1 MATKVLTKRPAQL
14 SALAIALCASNG
26 FAQQATL
33 EEVTVTAQ
41 KREQNIQD
49 IPISIAAFSAD
60 ALKDKGIDD
69 FSKLGTLTP
78 GLNLAPST
86 GFFDPIV
93 TIRGIG
99 LRFEEPNVSA
109 SAAVHI
115 DEVAMATPSYL
126 NVPLFDLERVEVLKG
141 PQGTLFGQNTTA
153 GAINFI
159 TRKPS
164 HEADAYI
171 DLSYGRFN
179 ETDIEAA
186 VGGSLSE
193 SLAARFAIK
202 QTQSDGHQ
210 NNIGTTRT
218 AGFTRVPGV
227 IPGIPERAAD
237 SEFGA
242 QDKFS
247 ARLSV
252 LWDTAENVEIYSS
265 IHYFN
270 DQSDIP
276 LVKLDGAD
284 ALGMSPASPDPYVV
298 EGDEPGINDH
308 EQWGG
313 QLRISWDL
321 GFAEFTSLSGYET
334 LNRHMIDSEGT
345 ATRILNEDLFNDS
358 WQFSQEFRLVGETE
372 NANWTAGVHY
382 AEDEVDFF
390 KRQDAS
396 DSVLGFLDTKYIRTV
411 ESWALFSQVD
421 WLISE
426 ELNLTTGIRYLEEDR
441 SIDRSSTAFDPYGIA
456 LVDRIFPDLPIIPGE
471 DSISAEE
478 LTWKLG
484 LDYRPNDETLLYA
497 SVSEGYKSGGFD
509 GSGITS
515 NAALEPFD
523 GEELLAYEA
532 GIKWSSA
539 NIPLRINASVFFY
552 DYDNL
557 QAQALV
563 TIVGQDGTR
572 VQDAILT
579 NAGKAEIRGAEFDLN
594 WQPLEGLRFDLGA
607 TYLDGKIVEF
617 ASEDPAE
624 SAAVIGNDTPNTPT
638 LQTSAQ
644 ISYRFNVSD
653 NNMLRAALDYSY
665 IDDVFGDLANSSNVI
680 IDSYELLNARLELS
694 STDESWVVGLWGKNL
709 ADERY
714 YTGIAPA
721 FLAQPGVVRRSYALP
736 RTYGVD
742 FRYNFF

>member
-1 MATKVLTKRPAQL
+1 MARSRLNKPFLF
-14 SALAIALCASNG
+14 SALALAICANNS
-26 FAQQATL
+26 FAQQSTL
-33 EEVTVTAQ
+33 EEITVTAQ

-49 IPISIAAFSAD
+49 IPISIAAFSAEN
-60 ALKDKGIDD
+60 LKDKGIDD

-86 GFFDPIV
+86 GFYDPIV

-126 NVPLFDLERVEVLKG
+126 NVPLFDIERVEVLKG

-164 HEADAYI
+164 HETDGYI

-186 VGGSLSE
+186 IGGSLSDN
-193 SLAARFAIK
+193 LAARVALK
-202 QTQSDGHQ
+202 QTRSDGHQ
-210 NNIGTTRT
+210 NNLGTSRT
-218 AGFTRVPGV
+218 AGFTRIPGV
-227 IPGIPERAAD
+227 IPGIAERPAD
-237 SEFGA
+237 SNFGG
-242 QDKFS
+242 QDK
-247 ARLSV
+247 LSIRASF
-252 LWDTAENVEIYSS
+252 LLEASEEVEVYSS

-270 DQSDIP
+270 DESDIP

-284 ALGMSPASPDPYVV
+284 ALGMTPASDDPYTV
-298 EGDEPGINDH
+298 EGDELGINDH

-313 QLRISWDL
+313 QLRVSWDL

-345 ATRILNEDLFNDS
+345 ASRILNEDLYNDS

-372 NANWTAGVHY
+372 SSNWTAGIHY

-390 KRQDAS
+390 KRQNAS
-396 DSVLGFLDTKYIRTV
+396 DSVLGFLDTKYLRTV

-421 WLISE
+421 WLLSE
-426 ELNLTTGIRYLEEDR
+426 EFTLTTGLRYLEEER
-441 SIDRSSTAFDPYGIA
+441 SIDRSSQSFDPYGTA
-456 LVDRIFPDLPIIPGE
+456 LVDRIFPDLPIIPGK
-471 DSISAEE
+471 DSINAEE
-478 LTWKLG
+478 LTWRLG

-497 SVSEGYKSGGFD
+497 SISEGYKSGGFD

-532 GIKWSSA
+532 GIKWTAS
-539 NIPLRINASVFFY
+539 NIPLRVNASVFFY

-563 TIVGQDGTR
+563 TIVGEDGTR

-579 NAGKAEIRGAEFDLN
+579 NAGKAEIAGAEFDIN
-594 WQPLEGLRFDLGA
+594 WQPIEGLRIDLGA
-607 TYLDGKIVEF
+607 SYLDGEITEF

-624 SAAVIGNDTPNTPT
+624 AATVIGNETPNTPK
-638 LQTSAQ
+638 LQTNAQ
-644 ISYRFNVSD
+644 VSYRFSISD
-653 NNMLRAALDYSY
+653 SNIARASLDYSY
-665 IDDVFGDLANSSNVI
+665 IDDVYGDIANSSNI
-680 IDSYELLNARLELS
+680 IINSYELLNGRLEVS
-694 STDESWVVGLWGKNL
+694 DNDENWTVGLWGKNL

-714 YTGIAPA
+714 YTSIAPA
-721 FLAQPGVVRRSYALP
+721 FLAQEGVVRRSYALP
-736 RTYGVD
+736 RTYGID

>member
-1 MATKVLTKRPAQL
+1 MAKKVLSKRPAKL
-14 SALAIALCASNG
+14 STLAIAICASHS
-26 FAQQATL
+26 FAQQAAL
-33 EEVTVTAQ
+33 EEITVTAQ

-69 FSKLGTLTP
+69 FNKLGTLTP

-164 HEADAYI
+164 HETDAYI

-186 VGGSLSE
+186 IGGSLSE
-193 SLAARFAIK
+193 NVAARLAIK

-210 NNIGTTRT
+210 NNLGTTRT

-227 IPGIPERAAD
+227 IPGVQERPAD
-237 SEFGA
+237 SEFGG

-247 ARLSV
+247 TRFSL
-252 LWDTAENVEIYSS
+252 LWDVADDIEVYSS
-265 IHYFN
+265 VHYFN

-284 ALGMSPASPDPYVV
+284 ALGMLPASADPYIV
-298 EGDEPGINDH
+298 EGDELGINDH

-313 QLRISWDL
+313 QLRVSWDL

-334 LNRHMIDSEGT
+334 LNRHMEDSEGT
-345 ATRILNEDLFNDS
+345 ATRVLNEDLFNDS

-372 NANWTAGVHY
+372 HANWTAGVHY

-396 DSVLGFLDTKYIRTV
+396 DSVLGFLDTKYTRTV

-421 WLISE
+421 WLINE
-426 ELNLTTGIRYLEEDR
+426 ALNITTGVRYLEEDR
-441 SIDRSSTAFDPYGIA
+441 SIDRSSTAFDPYGTA
-456 LVDRIFPDLPIIPGE
+456 LVGRIFPDLPIIPGK

-478 LTWKLG
+478 LTWRLG
-484 LDYRPNDETLLYA
+484 LDYRPTEELLVYA

-532 GIKWSSA
+532 GIKWTSQE
-539 NIPLRINASVFFY
+539 IPLRINASVFFY

-594 WQPLEGLRFDLGA
+594 WQPFEGLRFDLGA
-607 TYLDGKIVEF
+607 TYLDGEITEF
-617 ASEDPAE
+617 ASEDPSEA
-624 SAAVIGNDTPNTPT
+624 AAVIGNDTPNTPT

-644 ISYRFNVSD
+644 IAYRWNVGEHH
-653 NNMLRAALDYSY
+653 LARVALDYSY
-665 IDDVFGDLANSSNVI
+665 IDDVFGDLANSDNVV
-680 IDSYELLNARLELS
+680 IDSYELLNGRLELS
-694 STDESWVVGLWGKNL
+694 SSDESWTVGLWGKNL

-714 YTGIAPA
+714 YTSIAPA

-736 RTYGVD
+736 RTYGIDVKYH
-742 FRYNFF
+742 FY